1 MHAGTPVYPGDAP
14 YTQRWTSTFGPDSP
28 VQVSALGF
36 SAHLGAH
43 ADAPL
48 HWDPQGAAI
57 GALAL
62 ERFIG
67 PCLLL
72 TTTRPP
78 GSLLVWADLVGLV
91 GLVDLA
97 ELAELAETPLPERI
111 LIRTWDP
118 HAHDAPPEDTWRT
131 PWSALAPELLDALA
145 ARGVRLIGI
154 DTPSIDPADSLA
166 LPAHQAARRH
176 GLVVLENLLLSTP
189 PPGPYE
195 LIALPL
201 RLTTAEASPV
211 RAVLRPA

>member
-14 YTQRWTSTFGPDSP
+14 FTQRWTTHFGPESP

-48 HWDPQGAAI
+48 HWDPHGTAI

-67 PCLLL
+67 PCRLLHAHGLAQAPRHVLDVSDVAGL
-72 TTTRPP
+72 TPP
-78 GSLLVWADLVGLV
+78 
-91 GLVDLA
+91 
-97 ELAELAETPLPERI
+97 ETQLPERV
-111 LIRTWDP
+111 LIRTWRRHP
-118 HAHDAPPEDTWRT
+118 QDTWVT
-131 PWSALAPELLDALA
+131 PWTALAPSLIDHLA

-154 DTPSIDPADSLA
+154 DTPSIDPADSTT

-176 GLVVLENLLLSTP
+176 GLVVLENLLLDAP
-189 PPGPYE
+189 PAADYE
-195 LIALPL
+195 LLALPL
-201 RLTTAEASPV
+201 RLITAEASPI
-211 RAVLRPA
+211 RAVLRGLDPRFI

>member
-1 MHAGTPVYPGDAP
+1 VHAGTPVYPGDAP
-14 YTQRWTSTFGPDSP
+14 FTQRWTSTFGPDSP

-48 HWDPQGAAI
+48 HWDPHGAAI

-72 TTTRPP
+72 STTRPP
-78 GSLLVWADLVGLV
+78 GSLLVWEDLVGLV
-91 GLVDLA
+91 
-97 ELAELAETPLPERI
+97 ELADTPLPERI
-111 LIRTWDP
+111 LIRTW
-118 HAHDAPPEDTWRT
+118 AHDPPQDDTTWVT
-131 PWSALAPELLDALA
+131 PWTALAPELLDALA

-154 DTPSIDPADSLA
+154 DTPSIDPADSRA

-176 GLVVLENLLLSTP
+176 GLVVLENLLLTAP

-211 RAVLRPA
+211 RAVLRR